1 MTELY
6 DVAIIG
12 GGPVGMF
19 TAFYAG
25 LRDTKAV
32 LVESL
37 ATLGGQVTSLYP
49 EKKIL
54 DVAGFTGIK
63 GSALI
68 DSLDEQ
74 MKLFPID
81 IKASTTVTNV
91 TKTNDLFT
99 VTINNGSSFQAK
111 TIIITTGKGS
121 FEPRKMQVSGVDQLV
136 GQGIHYFVT
145 NKHDFDNHDVAIA
158 GGGDSA
164 IDMATM
170 LNEFTHSTR
179 IIHRRDQ
186 FRAMEQSVKQLSQ
199 SSVIKETPKKVS
211 QIEKQSDGKLKIT
224 LAQVKNDQV
233 TNDICVDDLI
243 INYGFISENK
253 IVHGWDIQPEN
264 EGQAFSVD
272 QAMQTTIPGVFA
284 IGDASHYEGKA
295 DLIAV
300 GFGEAPTAVN
310 AAIRFFDPQ
319 RRGPGHSSSM
329 VIQDGKLI

>member
-68 DSLDEQ
+68 DSLAEQ
-74 MKLFPID
+74 MKLFPVD
-81 IKASTTVTNV
+81 IKTSTTVTNV
-91 TKTNDLFT
+91 TKTGDLFT
-99 VTINNGSSFQAK
+99 VINDNGLSFQAK

-121 FEPRKMQVSGVDQLV
+121 FEPRKMQVSGVDELV

-186 FRAMEQSVKQLSQ
+186 FRAMEQSVKQLNQ

-253 IVHGWDIQPEN
+253 TVHGWDIQPEN
-264 EGQAFSVD
+264 KGQAFSVD
-272 QAMQTTIPGVFA
+272 QTMQTTIPGVFA

-310 AAIRFFDPQ
+310 AAIQFFDPQ

-329 VIQDGKLI
+329 VIQDGKLT

>member
-81 IKASTTVTNV
+81 IKP
-91 TKTNDLFT
+91 
-99 VTINNGSSFQAK
+99 Q
-111 TIIITTGKGS
+111 
-121 FEPRKMQVSGVDQLV
+121 QL
-136 GQGIHYFVT
+136 
-145 NKHDFDNHDVAIA
+145 
-158 GGGDSA
+158 
-164 IDMATM
+164 
-170 LNEFTHSTR
+170 
-179 IIHRRDQ
+179 
-186 FRAMEQSVKQLSQ
+186 
-199 SSVIKETPKKVS
+199 
-211 QIEKQSDGKLKIT
+211 
-224 LAQVKNDQV
+224 
-233 TNDICVDDLI
+233 
-243 INYGFISENK
+243 
-253 IVHGWDIQPEN
+253 
-264 EGQAFSVD
+264 
-272 QAMQTTIPGVFA
+272 
-284 IGDASHYEGKA
+284 
-295 DLIAV
+295 
-300 GFGEAPTAVN
+300 
-310 AAIRFFDPQ
+310 
-319 RRGPGHSSSM
+319 
-329 VIQDGKLI
+329 

>member
-81 IKASTTVTNV
+81 IKTSTTVTNV

-145 NKHDFDNHDVAIA
+145 NKHDFDNHDV
-158 GGGDSA
+158 
-164 IDMATM
+164 ATM

-272 QAMQTTIPGVFA
+272 QAMQTTIPGVFGIWA
-284 IGDASHYEGKA
+284 ASPKEG
-295 DLIAV
+295 
-300 GFGEAPTAVN
+300 
-310 AAIRFFDPQ
+310 
-319 RRGPGHSSSM
+319 
-329 VIQDGKLI
+329 

>member
-1 MTELY
+1 M
-6 DVAIIG
+6 
-12 GGPVGMF
+12 
-19 TAFYAG
+19 
-25 LRDTKAV
+25 
-32 LVESL
+32 
-37 ATLGGQVTSLYP
+37 
-49 EKKIL
+49 
-54 DVAGFTGIK
+54 
-63 GSALI
+63 I

-81 IKASTTVTNV
+81 IKTSTTVTNV

-199 SSVIKETPKKVS
+199 SSVIKETPKKYRR
-211 QIEKQSDGKLKIT
+211 LK
-224 LAQVKNDQV
+224 
-233 TNDICVDDLI
+233 
-243 INYGFISENK
+243 NK
-253 IVHGWDIQPEN
+253 V
-264 EGQAFSVD
+264 
-272 QAMQTTIPGVFA
+272 M
-284 IGDASHYEGKA
+284 
-295 DLIAV
+295 
-300 GFGEAPTAVN
+300 VN
-310 AAIRFFDPQ
+310 
-319 RRGPGHSSSM
+319 
-329 VIQDGKLI
+329 